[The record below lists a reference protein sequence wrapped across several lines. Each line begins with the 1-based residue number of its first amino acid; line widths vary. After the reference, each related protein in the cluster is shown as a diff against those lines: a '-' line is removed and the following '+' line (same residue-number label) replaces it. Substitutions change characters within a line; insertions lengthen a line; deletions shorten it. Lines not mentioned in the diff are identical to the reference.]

1 MLSQAV
7 KKILPLLLTVV
18 LFLPTTVSAKVIEQL
33 IAVIDGEPYTLTNFG
48 AYAKTKLGREFP
60 TGDLNQINDADREV
74 LEQFITDKLL
84 ESEIREAGI
93 KVVDEDIDHY
103 IEQIKSRNRLTE
115 EQLTTALSREG
126 HTMAAYRAVV
136 KSELEKNEIINRQ
149 VRQKVNITND
159 DVERYYKVNGKSYR
173 SDERAH
179 IRHILI
185 SLPKEATAEQIQE
198 AVDKASDLRNRAL
211 AGEDFAKLARE
222 FSQGAGQA
230 AGGDIGWIKRGT
242 LIGELEEVAFGK
254 LSVGEI
260 SEPFRTS
267 MGIHIVRLEA
277 RDGGTVLPLTTVAP
291 KIKEELYAKAFD
303 EKRIKWEK
311 TDLRRKH
318 RVDVKL
324 PGVVFKAEDS
334 KEGMVDSLMA
344 QSPRLNKKQERT
356 WWSFLNPFK
365 ESEFDDEDPN
375 SPMYGKKVVTVFGL
389 PIGTADAADD
399 APDILADPPN
409 KASDNASDSGKS
421 GGFFSSVVDSLNPFS
436 SSKR

>member
-1 MLSQAV
+1 M
-7 KKILPLLLTVV
+7 
-18 LFLPTTVSAKVIEQL
+18 
-33 IAVIDGEPYTLTNFG
+33 
-48 AYAKTKLGREFP
+48 
-60 TGDLNQINDADREV
+60 

-93 KVVDEDIDHY
+93 KVTDEDVDHY
-103 IEQIKSRNRLTE
+103 IEQIKGRNRLTE
-115 EQLTTALSREG
+115 EELTTALSREG

-136 KSELEKNEIINRQ
+136 KNELEKNEIINRQ
-149 VRQKVNITND
+149 VRQKVNVTND
-159 DVERYYKVNGKSYR
+159 DVERYYKFNGKSYR
-173 SDERAH
+173 SDERAR
-179 IRHILI
+179 IRHILL
-185 SLPKEATAEQIQE
+185 SLPKDAAPEEVQG
-198 AVDKASDLRNRAL
+198 AVDKAADLRKRVL

-222 FSQGAGQA
+222 FSEGAGQT

-242 LIGELEEVAFGK
+242 LIGELEEVAFGT

-267 MGIHIVRLEA
+267 MGIHIVKVEA
-277 RDGGTVLPLTTVAP
+277 RDGGTALPLSTVAP

-303 EKRIKWEK
+303 EKRIRWEK

-344 QSPRLNKKQERT
+344 QSPRLNKKRERS

-365 ESEFDDEDPN
+365 ESEFDEEDPS
-375 SPMYGKKVVTVFGL
+375 SPMYGKKVVTVFGV
-389 PIGTADAADD
+389 PIGTTDAVDD
-399 APDILADPPN
+399 LPDILSKPPD
-409 KASDNASDSGKS
+409 KAGAKDSDSGKS

>member
-7 KKILPLLLTVV
+7 KKSLPLLLTVF
-18 LFLPTTVSAKVIEQL
+18 LILPTAVSAKVIEQL
-33 IAVIDGEPYTLTNFG
+33 IAVIDGEPYTLTNFRV
-48 AYAKTKLGREFP
+48 YAKTRLGREFP

-93 KVVDEDIDHY
+93 KVTDEDVDHY
-103 IEQIKSRNRLTE
+103 IEQIKGRNRLTE
-115 EQLTTALSREG
+115 EELTTALSREG

-136 KSELEKNEIINRQ
+136 KNELEKNEIINRQ
-149 VRQKVNITND
+149 VRQKVNVTND
-159 DVERYYKVNGKSYR
+159 DVERYYKFNGKSYR
-173 SDERAH
+173 SDERAR
-179 IRHILI
+179 IRHILL
-185 SLPKEATAEQIQE
+185 SLPKDAAPEEVQG
-198 AVDKASDLRNRAL
+198 AVDKAADLRKRVL

-222 FSQGAGQA
+222 FSEGAGQT

-242 LIGELEEVAFGK
+242 LIGELEEVAFGT

-267 MGIHIVRLEA
+267 MGIHIVKVEA
-277 RDGGTVLPLTTVAP
+277 RDGGTALPLSTVAP

-303 EKRIKWEK
+303 EKRIRWEK

-344 QSPRLNKKQERT
+344 QSPRLNKKRERS

-365 ESEFDDEDPN
+365 ESEFDEEDPS
-375 SPMYGKKVVTVFGL
+375 SPMYGKKVVTVFGV
-389 PIGTADAADD
+389 PIGTTDAVDD
-399 APDILADPPN
+399 VPDILSKPPD
-409 KASDNASDSGKS
+409 KTGAKDSDSGKS